1 MLHLYVIHIKKVL
14 NKSLS
19 LSLLKFILIKRGRSY
34 FLMKIQ
40 YCHSYHSLLK
50 VKQNSLFDL
59 DVIGAYKDMKI
70 SWHYAY
76 YKYRTQIFQTACNI
90 FRLMSA
96 EMTRYSVRC
105 LFDKHQIKLRYLE
118 LFFVKYLIKKF
129 DNTCNLL

>member
-1 MLHLYVIHIKKVL
+1 
-14 NKSLS
+14 
-19 LSLLKFILIKRGRSY
+19 
-34 FLMKIQ
+34 MKIQ

-90 FRLMSA
+90 FRLMSE

-118 LFFVKYLIKKF
+118 LFFVKYLIKNSITHATYFESLKKKTF
-129 DNTCNLL
+129 

>member
-1 MLHLYVIHIKKVL
+1 
-14 NKSLS
+14 
-19 LSLLKFILIKRGRSY
+19 
-34 FLMKIQ
+34 MKIQ

-59 DVIGAYKDMKI
+59 DVIGAYKDMKM

-76 YKYRTQIFQTACNI
+76 YKKKNSDFSNCMQYIPINVKYK
-90 FRLMSA
+90 SG

-105 LFDKHQIKLRYLE
+105 LFDKHQIKVRYVE

-129 DNTCNLL
+129 EQKIKKHMQLTLNL